1 MKLFYSILVFLLM
14 HVLAWFS
21 SNSQFISETWK
32 DKSLLISIIIS
43 VPLSLCAYYG
53 TKLGY
58 EPLGS
63 SAWGVRF
70 IAFGISYLVF
80 PVLTYYMLGV
90 SMFTLKTMICIF
102 LSIIMIAVQILM

>member
-1 MKLFYSILVFLLM
+1 MRLFYCILVFLLM

-21 SNSQFISETWK
+21 SNAQFINEAWK
-32 DKSLLISIIIS
+32 DKSLLISMIVSI
-43 VPLSLCAYYG
+43 PLSLCAYYG

-58 EPLGS
+58 EPLGNS
-63 SAWGVRF
+63 VWGIRF
-70 IAFGISYLVF
+70 VAFGISYLVF
-80 PVLTYYMLGV
+80 PILTYYMLGE